1 MNSIS
6 NAVSAALPMA
16 TSPQL
21 QQAVSEK
28 LNSKEQAAEV
38 GKEFESLFLSL
49 MLKEMRSSLEGGM
62 FQGDGSDVYGG
73 LFDMMMGQSLASSSP
88 LGIQKMIQNY
98 LPAQID
104 AANGQNLNT
113 QL

>member
-6 NAVSAALPMA
+6 NAVSAALPLA

-28 LNSKEQAAEV
+28 LESQEKAAEV

-49 MLKEMRSSLEGGM
+49 MLKEMRSSLDEGM

-73 LFDMMMGQSLASSSP
+73 LFDMMMGQSMASSSP

-98 LPAQID
+98 MPAQLE
-104 AANGQNLNT
+104 AASGQSLNA
-113 QL
+113 QI